1 MFISQE
7 LVLAEKPACHASLRG
22 WSSQCFPS
30 LHYFSNANA
39 PPADCSKVRALK
51 IALCNR
57 RQASTK
63 GNNRNGFDDRQ
74 SRIRQSIPLNG
85 QTLAAIDR
93 GSGDGEFFFFFF
105 WDGFFFSFGQLCGKS
120 FCVRSENLRILPF
133 THARLPWTHAR
144 ILTHQSILGK
154 GVSRALTFHT
164 DDWNLDTT
172 EHPVWSG
179 QGGGAEKTIDKLM
192 KWTDG
197 MAEMVLYLITWGVW
211 LQVSLKKG
219 CPSA

>member
-93 GSGDGEFFFFFF
+93 GSGDGDFFFLRDGFFFFF
-105 WDGFFFSFGQLCGKS
+105 WSNYVARVSVCAVKTCASFHS
-120 FCVRSENLRILPF
+120 R
-133 THARLPWTHAR
+133 THAFRGLTHAYSR
-144 ILTHQSILGK
+144 TKASWGK
-154 GVSRALTFHT
+154 ECLVH
-164 DDWNLDTT
+164 
-172 EHPVWSG
+172 
-179 QGGGAEKTIDKLM
+179 
-192 KWTDG
+192 
-197 MAEMVLYLITWGVW
+197 
-211 LQVSLKKG
+211 
-219 CPSA
+219 

>member
-93 GSGDGEFFFFFF
+93 GSGDGEFFFWEMDFFF
-105 WDGFFFSFGQLCGKS
+105 FVWPTMWQEFLCAQWKPAHPS
-120 FCVRSENLRILPF
+120 IHARTPSVDSRTH
-133 THARLPWTHAR
+133 THAPKHPGERSVSCINFSYRRLKLRHNGTSCMVRAGWR
-144 ILTHQSILGK
+144 
-154 GVSRALTFHT
+154 SRK
-164 DDWNLDTT
+164 DDW
-172 EHPVWSG
+172 
-179 QGGGAEKTIDKLM
+179 
-192 KWTDG
+192 
-197 MAEMVLYLITWGVW
+197 
-211 LQVSLKKG
+211 
-219 CPSA
+219 